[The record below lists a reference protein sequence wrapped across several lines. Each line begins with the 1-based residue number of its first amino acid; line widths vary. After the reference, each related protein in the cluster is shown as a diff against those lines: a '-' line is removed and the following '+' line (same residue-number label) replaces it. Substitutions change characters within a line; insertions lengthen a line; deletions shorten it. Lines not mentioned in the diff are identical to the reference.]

1 MFNVQ
6 CINVRGK
13 KKNTFYLGH
22 SSGTLFA
29 MKVLKKAQIVALAK
43 DEEHTKAERNI
54 LESIRE
60 G

>member
-1 MFNVQ
+1 MF
-6 CINVRGK
+6 INVRGG